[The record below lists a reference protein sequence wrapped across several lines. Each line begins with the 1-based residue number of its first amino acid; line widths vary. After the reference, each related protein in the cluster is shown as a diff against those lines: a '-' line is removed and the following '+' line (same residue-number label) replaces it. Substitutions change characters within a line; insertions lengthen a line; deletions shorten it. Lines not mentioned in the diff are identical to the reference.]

1 MESFEID
8 QRLDG
13 IEKNL
18 FSIKLQSKEIL
29 TLEEAAEYMGM
40 KKSYLYKLTSSNKFK
55 FFSPLGKLIYFLK
68 EDINDFLLQNPNK
81 TISSIEDDVQ
91 DFWSKK

>member
-1 MESFEID
+1 MKPFEID
-8 QRLDG
+8 QRLEE

-29 TLEEAAEYMGM
+29 TLEEAADYMGM
-40 KKSYLYKLTSSNKFK
+40 KKSYLYKLTSSNKIK

-68 EDINDFLLQNPNK
+68 EDINNFLLQNPNI
-81 TISSIEDDVQ
+81 TISSTEDDIQ
-91 DFWSKK
+91 NFWNKK

>member
-40 KKSYLYKLTSSNKFK
+40 KKSYLYKLTSSNKIK
-55 FFSPLGKLIYFLK
+55 FFSPLGKLIYFHK

-81 TISSIEDDVQ
+81 TSSSIEDDVQ